1 MLTEE
6 DKKSGFVALTENQLE
21 EVANACNRYPNLVFE
36 VECETKDLQ
45 DDEEVVIKVS
55 LTRDGCE
62 EDTLEEVHTQYYNK
76 VLIFDYLKTNKKK
89 EENWWI
95 VIGESSENKLHT
107 IKRVNFVKDLEVSLK
122 FDAPDIG
129 KHELIVYLIC
139 DSYIGC
145 DQEVFLFSYS

>member
-1 MLTEE
+1 
-6 DKKSGFVALTENQLE
+6 
-21 EVANACNRYPNLVFE
+21 LVFE
-36 VECETKDLQ
+36 VECESKEIDS
-45 DDEEVVIKVS
+45 DDEVVIKVS
-55 LTRDGCE
+55 LTRDGCD
-62 EDTLEEVHTQYYNK
+62 EDTLEEVCTQYY
-76 VLIFDYLKTNKKK
+76 NKKK

-107 IKRVNFVKDLEVSLK
+107 IKRVNFVKELEVSLK

-145 DQEVFLFSYS
+145 DQESNTIVINVLPGDE